1 MTKIEIL
8 KMLTDLGDDAYVYEH
23 GDDISVDLN
32 DFEGFDENWSETM
45 RDYDNPKKVQQALD
59 TLQRTAIII
68 EDNFYTTYHF
78 EDCSVIVGYAS
89 YEI

>member
-8 KMLTDLGDDAYVYEH
+8 KMLNDLGDDAYVYER

-32 DFEGFDENWSETM
+32 DFEGFDENWSEIM

-59 TLQRTAIII
+59 TLQRTAIIV
-68 EDNFYTTYHF
+68 EHDYYTTYYF
-78 EDCSVIVGYAS
+78 EDCSVIVGYTS
-89 YEI
+89 FDI

>member
-8 KMLTDLGDDAYVYEH
+8 KMLNDLGNDAYVYEH

-32 DFEGFDENWSETM
+32 DFEGFDKNWSEIM
-45 RDYDNPKKVQQALD
+45 RDYDNSEKVKQALD
-59 TLQRTAIII
+59 TLQRNAIII
-68 EDNFYTTYHF
+68 EDNFYTTYYF

>member
-8 KMLTDLGDDAYVYEH
+8 KMLNDLGDDAYVYER

-32 DFEGFDENWSETM
+32 DFEGFDENWSEIM

-59 TLQRTAIII
+59 TLQRTAIIV
-68 EDNFYTTYHF
+68 EHDYYTTYYF
-78 EDCSVIVGYAS
+78 KDCSVIVGYTS
-89 YEI
+89 FDI

>member
-8 KMLTDLGDDAYVYEH
+8 KMLNDLGNDADVYEYE
-23 GDDISVDLN
+23 GAINVDFN
-32 DFEGFDENWSETM
+32 DFYGFEEDWSEAM
-45 RDYDNPKKVQQALD
+45 RDYDNPEKVEQALD
-59 TLQRTAIII
+59 TLQRNAIII